1 MGRAENLGCGVGQL
15 PNSSSIDFM
24 RLSPR
29 SYTSAATSSQSG
41 WLMTSFARRFV
52 LAMMQV
58 TTSPPESGQGDT
70 VEYPDRN
77 SSNFTSKSGR
87 SQQVRSDEH
96 TPRLSVFPPAPDM
109 RHNDHFVQRI
119 RSMPVWMSRGF
130 LGVFVRPGF
139 RRGSV
144 VGRRLG
150 VSQGWLSGRADGS
163 GCNAGHARDRDVPE
177 CPPGPNAVVGRFG
190 GGGRRRRRGAV
201 STPGSLPSST
211 CLPPACVHRTPGL
224 GCSSSAAG

>member
-15 PNSSSIDFM
+15 PNRSSIDFM

-119 RSMPVWMSRGF
+119 RSARLCSIFGTVPQRSVASWNRRCR
-130 LGVFVRPGF
+130 VFEME
-139 RRGSV
+139 SV
-144 VGRRLG
+144 G
-150 VSQGWLSGRADGS
+150 
-163 GCNAGHARDRDVPE
+163 GCRQ
-177 CPPGPNAVVGRFG
+177 
-190 GGGRRRRRGAV
+190 
-201 STPGSLPSST
+201 
-211 CLPPACVHRTPGL
+211 
-224 GCSSSAAG
+224 